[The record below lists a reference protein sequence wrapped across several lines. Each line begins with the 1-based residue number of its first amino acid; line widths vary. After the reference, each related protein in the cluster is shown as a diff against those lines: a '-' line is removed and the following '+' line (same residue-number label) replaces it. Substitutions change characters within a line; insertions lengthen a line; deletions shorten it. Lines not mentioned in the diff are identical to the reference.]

1 MDASASP
8 KVQLVPGASS
18 HSATFVV
25 TGEDHTLGNA
35 LRWVLMRHAATTFCG
50 YSMPHPS
57 EPVVNVRLQ
66 TAGAGAA
73 TSAHDVFRE
82 GLVGLTDVAHAIGDA
97 FERAL
102 AQSRAAGAVGA
113 AGAAG
118 AASAAG
124 AAGAGRDD
132 DDAAMAAAPAADE
145 AGEGDGGG
153 GAGAAAAKPRRAS
166 KSKR

>member
-1 MDASASP
+1 MDASTP

-25 TGEDHTLGNA
+25 SGEDHTLGNA

-66 TAGAGAA
+66 TAGAGGATAA
-73 TSAHDVFRE
+73 HAVFRE

-97 FERAL
+97 FDEAL
-102 AQSRAAGAVGA
+102 ARSRSGGT
-113 AGAAG
+113 GG
-118 AASAAG
+118 
-124 AAGAGRDD
+124 
-132 DDAAMAAAPAADE
+132 
-145 AGEGDGGG
+145 GGG
-153 GAGAAAAKPRRAS
+153 GAGGGGGGADADDGAEMAAPPPAPADEAEGAAAPKQRRAS
-166 KSKR
+166 KTKR